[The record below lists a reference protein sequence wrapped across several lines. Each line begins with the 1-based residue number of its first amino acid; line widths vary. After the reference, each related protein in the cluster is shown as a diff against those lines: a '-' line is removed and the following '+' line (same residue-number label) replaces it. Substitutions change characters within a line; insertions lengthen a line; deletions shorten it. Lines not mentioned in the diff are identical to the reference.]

1 MYEAYYK
8 TLADKILNYDQV
20 ILFDPTNAKSELGNY
35 LNKDLHLNAIKID
48 VESVDN
54 MTDNG
59 IDTLVK
65 NNL

>member
-20 ILFDPTNAKSELGNY
+20 ILLDPINAKSELDNY